1 MIEDHKKRMGISE
14 AHSLV
19 QTETIWKQRKGMD
32 TDYYFYDEL
41 DAGVKSWANI
51 KLPKPHRYT
60 HPLGR
65 PFNGTSY
72 RNGSSS

>member
-41 DAGVKSWANI
+41 DAEGEVVGKYKVAEATSIYPPFGKTVQWD
-51 KLPKPHRYT
+51 KL
-60 HPLGR
+60 
-65 PFNGTSY
+65 S
-72 RNGSSS
+72 